1 MWVNATLVLFLT
13 REHDLLAVFI
23 SISVPI
29 HAVVDSAK

>member
-13 REHDLLAVFI
+13 REHDLLAIFI

-29 HAVVDSAK
+29 HDVIDTT